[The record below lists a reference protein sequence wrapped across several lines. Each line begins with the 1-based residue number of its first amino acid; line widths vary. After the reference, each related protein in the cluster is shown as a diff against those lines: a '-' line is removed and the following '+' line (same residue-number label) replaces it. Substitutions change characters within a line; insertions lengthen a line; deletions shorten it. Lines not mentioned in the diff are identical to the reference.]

1 MARKRIPFEEQ
12 KPMGRPAN
20 TEPNAKITV
29 ILPELLKHKISELA
43 KQSELSLSNYL
54 CRFLSEHFREVKS

>member
-1 MARKRIPFEEQ
+1 MPRKKIPFSDQ

-54 CRFLSEHFREVKS
+54 CKFLMNHFQK